1 MAKMTYEESLREGIE
16 HIGARGR
23 TPWLMRK
30 MLPGG
35 IQSSEMEDFGQ
46 SCVNHVVN
54 NTGNPHACIGLL
66 SDHAYAAALL
76 AWFESC
82 DISAFKQW
90 AYVAGKLDCL
100 ARRREMAWLRDFHL
114 LMPLLSDHPGLIDW
128 FAHHEEGHD
137 PKFYLKPSH
146 FADFHSYQIML
157 ALRGEW
163 EPMVR
168 RSEEGLAGTATRL
181 KRFLLDYRFY
191 IALARGDVPVMES
204 LLAELTSPKVAR
216 TRNHEFEF
224 GLTEHFIS
232 TYGVIFAKLAWRHG
246 YRVQVDTPYIPS
258 EWLPITPLSAYEDI
272 YPFMGEFAFDNEV
285 R

>member
-1 MAKMTYEESLREGIE
+1 MAINTYEESIRKGLEHLYECGGLTTGKYREINLETLNRRLGLISKNS
-16 HIGARGR
+16 GDPAACMRG
-23 TPWLMRK
+23 
-30 MLPGG
+30 
-35 IQSSEMEDFGQ
+35 
-46 SCVNHVVN
+46 
-54 NTGNPHACIGLL
+54 L
-66 SDHAYAAALL
+66 SRHAYSTALL
-76 AWFESC
+76 AWFEPR
-82 DISAFKQW
+82 DLSAFKQW
-90 AYVAGKLDCL
+90 AYVSGKLDCL
-100 ARRREMAWLRDFHL
+100 ARRRQVDWLRDFHL

-128 FAHHEEGHD
+128 FAHHEDGHD
-137 PKFYLKPSH
+137 PKYYQKPSH

-163 EPMVR
+163 EPLVR

-191 IALARGDVPVMES
+191 IALAKGDVPTMES

-246 YRVQVDTPYIPS
+246 YRVQVDTPYIPP
-258 EWLPITPLSAYEDI
+258 EWLPIEPLPTYEDI
-272 YPFMGEFAFDNEV
+272 YPFMGEFAFDSGV